1 MQLQIFF
8 LIFVRTWWDKLCEV
22 GSQFGYFAN
31 SSKTFLIVKETNIN
45 LPAARAIFEDI
56 GIQFT
61 TQGKRYLGA
70 AIGSADFVQ
79 SFVNDK
85 VKE

>member
-8 LIFVRTWWDKLCEV
+8 LIFVRTWWDKLCGV

-45 LPAARAIFEDI
+45 LPAARAIFEDTGNI
-56 GIQFT
+56 WVLLLALLILFNHLLMI
-61 TQGKRYLGA
+61 R
-70 AIGSADFVQ
+70 
-79 SFVNDK
+79 
-85 VKE
+85 